1 MTRAAADVLV
11 RTRSTPE
18 TESVGERIGRAARPG
33 DVVALWGELGSGKTT
48 LVRGIARGLG
58 VPERAVTSPTF
69 VIVHEHDDGRLPLFH
84 IDLYRLA
91 PGDTPSTGWDESLS
105 SGGVTAIEWPDRVER
120 WLPADRLDVRL
131 SSGGGGDEREIR
143 LEATGPRSA
152 RLRDAGAG

>member
-1 MTRAAADVLV
+1 VTGTRASATV
-11 RTRSTPE
+11 RTATPDE
-18 TESVGERIGRAARPG
+18 TEAVGARIGRAARPG

-58 VPERAVTSPTF
+58 IPERAVTSPTF
-69 VIVHEHDDGRLPLFH
+69 VIVHEHDDGRIPLFH

-105 SGGVTAIEWPDRVER
+105 SGGITAIEWPDRARR
-120 WLPADRLDVRL
+120 WLPGDRLDVHLL
-131 SSGGGGDEREIR
+131 SRGGDAREIE

-152 RLRDAGAG
+152 RLRDECAA

>member
-1 MTRAAADVLV
+1 MDQLV
-11 RTRSTPE
+11 RTCSTSE
-18 TESVGERIGRAARPG
+18 TEAVGERIGRAARPG

-69 VIVHEHDDGRLPLFH
+69 VIVHEHDGRLPLFH

-91 PGDTPSTGWDESLS
+91 PGDAPSTGWDEALS

-131 SSGGGGDEREIR
+131 SSGGGDEREIR
-143 LEATGPRSA
+143 LEPTGPRSA
-152 RLRDAGAG
+152 RLRDAGTA